1 MGKVTLLPVL
11 GLVFL
16 LSSCHSFQ
24 APQFK
29 RVQNLRVAKWDFS
42 QPVVA
47 VDVVYYNPNDIGF
60 DFRGAEVDLHLD
72 SLWLGHA
79 VIDTAVHVAPH
90 SEFVI
95 TLPIQLDLQRL
106 LQNGLQTY
114 LNRKVD
120 VKVDGTVRGSKAGI
134 IRKFPVHYEGMQ
146 ELDLKLF

>member
-1 MGKVTLLPVL
+1 MAKWSFLPVI

-16 LSSCHSFQ
+16 LSGCHSFQ
-24 APQFK
+24 APQFR

-42 QPVVA
+42 HPVVA
-47 VDVVYYNPNDIGF
+47 ADIVYYNPNNIGF

-72 SLWLGHA
+72 SLWLGHT
-79 VIDTAVHVAPH
+79 VIDTSVHVGPN

-95 TLPIQLDLQRL
+95 VLPIQLDLQHL

-114 LNRKVD
+114 LNRQVD
-120 VKVDGTVRGSKAGI
+120 VRVDGTVRGSKAGI
-134 IRKFPVHYEGMQ
+134 VRKFPIHYEGMQ